1 MYILVAQILVSLLLI
16 TVIILQSKSSGLGAA
31 FGASTSYHTKRG
43 VEKSLFYL
51 TIFLSFVFITLAI
64 VSSL

>member
-1 MYILVAQILVSLLLI
+1 MYLLIVQILISLLLI
-16 TVIILQSKSSGLGAA
+16 AVIVLQSKSSGLGSA

-51 TIFLSFVFITLAI
+51 TIVVSLIFIALAI